1 MVYGRYG
8 DIEKP
13 SYLDAY
19 MDQGHTDLR
28 FKIDNIIINRNSY
41 RNYSLDDSQIN
52 DFKFVKELTD
62 EEFYPM
68 QLLIYSNYKF
78 PHCIIDIEKV
88 KNNVTELVNL
98 LSNKKEELKN
108 LKKEIG
114 ILEKSLYKAMKQK

>member
-13 SYLDAY
+13 SYLDTY

-28 FKIDNIIINRNSY
+28 FKINNIIINRNSY
-41 RNYSLDDSQIN
+41 RNYSLDESQIN
-52 DFKFVKELTD
+52 DFELVKELTD

-68 QLLIYSNYKF
+68 QLLIYSSYKF

-88 KNNVTELVNL
+88 KNNVTELVNVL
-98 LSNKKEELKN
+98 RDKKEELWE
-108 LKKEIG
+108 LEKEIG

>member
-13 SYLDAY
+13 SYLDAC

-52 DFKFVKELTD
+52 DLKFVKELTD

-78 PHCIIDIEKV
+78 PHCIIDIEKQTIQSYQNCYFSYQHTY
-88 KNNVTELVNL
+88 KPTRIRRNW
-98 LSNKKEELKN
+98 N
-108 LKKEIG
+108 LKINIETI
-114 ILEKSLYKAMKQK
+114 

>member
-41 RNYSLDDSQIN
+41 RNYSLDESQIN
-52 DFKFVKELTD
+52 DFELVKKLTD

-88 KNNVTELVNL
+88 KNNVTELVDVL
-98 LSNKKEELKN
+98 RDKKEELWK
-108 LKKEIG
+108 LEKEIG
-114 ILEKSLYKAMKQK
+114 TLEKSLYKVMKQK

>member
-19 MDQGHTDLR
+19 IDQGHTDLR

-52 DFKFVKELTD
+52 DFKLVKELTD

-68 QLLIYSNYKF
+68 QLLI
-78 PHCIIDIEKV
+78 
-88 KNNVTELVNL
+88 
-98 LSNKKEELKN
+98 
-108 LKKEIG
+108 
-114 ILEKSLYKAMKQK
+114 

>member
-19 MDQGHTDLR
+19 MNQGYTDLR

-41 RNYSLDDSQIN
+41 RNYSLDESQIN
-52 DFKFVKELTD
+52 DFELVKELTD

-78 PHCIIDIEKV
+78 PNCIIDIEKV
-88 KNNVTELVNL
+88 KNNVTELVNVL
-98 LSNKKEELKN
+98 RNKKEELWK
-108 LKKEIG
+108 LEKEIG
-114 ILEKSLYKAMKQK
+114 TLEKSLYKAMKQK

>member
-19 MDQGHTDLR
+19 VDQSHTDLR

-41 RNYSLDDSQIN
+41 RNYGLDDSQIN
-52 DFKFVKELTD
+52 DFKLVKELTD

-78 PHCIIDIEKV
+78 PRCIIDIEKV

-98 LSNKKEELKN
+98 LRNKKEELRN

-114 ILEKSLYKAMKQK
+114 TLEKSLYKAMKQK